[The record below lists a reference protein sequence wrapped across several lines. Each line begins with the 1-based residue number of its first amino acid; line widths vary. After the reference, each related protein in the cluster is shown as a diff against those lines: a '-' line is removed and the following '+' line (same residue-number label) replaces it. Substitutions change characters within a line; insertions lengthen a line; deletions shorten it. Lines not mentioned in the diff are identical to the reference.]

1 MAVLYVWTVNK
12 KSWGHAS
19 LSFNDSSSGGS
30 RGLPS
35 LNSFYI
41 SWWPT
46 EDKSKNSMK
55 KKKTVGKTKECLP
68 VDYEDERYNFTGRE
82 YTHRFYIWIS
92 AKGVEN
98 IQKWWNNIKKYKGGY
113 HFVLNNCCDAVVQ
126 ALREGG
132 IEIAM
137 YFIGTPGGMVE
148 LGKELEKK
156 TSDEELNKD
165 VKRWKKIRYETLLRM
180 NYLKQELYRANE
192 KIKHSRILRNITTGA
207 SLFVGALFAP
217 FTGGASLVG
226 AAAVTTGVAGI
237 TFIIETIIEGNVI
250 GTTQAAV
257 DKDKTETIR
266 LRQKVTYFQGIVCSP
281 FAVELFKVSLGTICN
296 LREQSLLSF
305 IKSWTGT
312 DSTSLLNAIA
322 KLEKYTRNLES
333 ELNTVEK
340 IQEKY
345 AMP

>member
-1 MAVLYVWTVNK
+1 MGSNIAVMYVWTANRD
-12 KSWGHAS
+12 SWGHAS
-19 LSFNDSSSGGS
+19 LSLNDA
-30 RGLPS
+30 
-35 LNSFYI
+35 YI
-41 SWWPT
+41 SSWPT
-46 EDKSKNSMK
+46 GDKSKNSMK
-55 KKKTVGKTKECLP
+55 GPKSEGKTKECVP
-68 VDYEDERYNFTGRE
+68 DDYEDDRDNFTGRE

-92 AKGVEN
+92 AKGVEKN
-98 IQKWWNNIKKYKGGY
+98 TEM
-113 HFVLNNCCDAVVQ
+113 

-148 LGKELEKK
+148 LGKELENK

-192 KIKHSRILRNITTGA
+192 KIKNSRILRNITTGA

-333 ELNTVEK
+333 ELNTAEK
-340 IQEKY
+340 VQEKY
-345 AMP
+345 AML